1 MAERSRSVGFGMTGE
16 SNLKVLL
23 REMKPQ
29 VVPGEFVFCAI
40 DSRDLQSLGNTPLL
54 TYRESEG
61 ITVVIPKEVAVQH
74 SLSFEN
80 TWGLLTLSV
89 HSDLEAV
96 GLLATVTNAL
106 ADSEISVNVVSA
118 YFHDHLFVPYSK
130 VHDALQILE
139 EIPES
144 KAK

>member
-1 MAERSRSVGFGMTGE
+1 MSMNGIRDLSSLLE
-16 SNLKVLL
+16 NLEP
-23 REMKPQ
+23 RHI
-29 VVPGEFVFCAI
+29 PGEFVFCSI

-54 TYRESEG
+54 IFRESEG
-61 ITVVIPKEVAVQH
+61 ITVVVPKEVAMQH

-96 GLLATVTNAL
+96 GLLATVTKAL
-106 ADSEISVNVVSA
+106 ANSDISVNVVSA
-118 YFHDHLFVPYSK
+118 YYHDHLFVPYSK
-130 VHDALQILE
+130 VYDALKILE

-144 KAK
+144 ITR

>member
-1 MAERSRSVGFGMTGE
+1 MNGIRDLSSLLE
-16 SNLKVLL
+16 NLEP
-23 REMKPQ
+23 RHI
-29 VVPGEFVFCAI
+29 PGEFVFCSI

-54 TYRESEG
+54 IFRESEG
-61 ITVVIPKEVAVQH
+61 ITVVVPKEVAMQH

-96 GLLATVTNAL
+96 GLLATVTKAL
-106 ADSEISVNVVSA
+106 ANSDISVNVVSA
-118 YFHDHLFVPYSK
+118 YYHDHLFVPYSK
-130 VHDALQILE
+130 VYDALKILE

-144 KAK
+144 ITR